1 MPLLRAV
8 LDANVLTSALIRPQG
23 PPGQIMALLLKEQ
36 AFELIVSDAI
46 LAELRG
52 CLTYPR
58 VRKYLT
64 ATDAELDLWVTGL
77 GVVADVVTGE
87 RVLSVVEAD
96 PDDDKYLAAAI
107 EGRADYVVSGDKHLL
122 DIRVYEEIRII
133 PPRLFLT
140 LIRKGK

>member
-46 LAELRG
+46 LAELRR

-87 RVLSVVEAD
+87 RMLSVVEAD

-122 DIRVYEEIRII
+122 DIRAYEEIRII

-140 LIRKGK
+140 IMRKGK

>member
-36 AFELIVSDAI
+36 AFELIVSEAI
-46 LAELRG
+46 LAELRR

-87 RVLSVVEAD
+87 KALRVVEAD

-122 DIRVYEEIRII
+122 DIRAYEEIRII
-133 PPRLFLT
+133 PPRSFLT